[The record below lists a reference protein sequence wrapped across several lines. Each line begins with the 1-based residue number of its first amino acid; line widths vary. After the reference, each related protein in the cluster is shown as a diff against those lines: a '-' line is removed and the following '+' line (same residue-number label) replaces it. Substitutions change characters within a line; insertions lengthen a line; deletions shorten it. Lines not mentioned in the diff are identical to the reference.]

1 VQVQQAFEQ
10 LGLGVTHGDAERTFA
25 VVGLFVEVVHERR
38 PNKYLTT
45 EAQRG
50 KAATKKRVENGCP
63 L

>member
-45 EAQRG
+45 EAQSHRG
-50 KAATKKRVENGCP
+50 KHRENN
-63 L
+63 